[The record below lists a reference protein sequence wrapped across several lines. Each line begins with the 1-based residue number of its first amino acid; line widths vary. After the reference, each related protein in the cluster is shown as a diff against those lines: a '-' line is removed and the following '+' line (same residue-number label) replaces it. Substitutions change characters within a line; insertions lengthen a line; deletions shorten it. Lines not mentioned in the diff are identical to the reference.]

1 MSLSRVSLAI
11 IEALFNELACTPP
24 NRTLEKDRY
33 DTDTPS
39 IFRIGSL
46 MFRIHN
52 SVLRFCVAFEIF
64 FYLTSLPAFPAS
76 SFSPFSPS
84 ETLSLYTTPLFLVG
98 VIAVILG
105 ACIRISCFHEL
116 GELFTFD
123 LTIHPRHHLIT
134 SGLYAKVRH
143 PAYTGSLI
151 IIAGLAFSQL
161 SPGSCLWELGPLHL
175 APWSGP
181 LIGAIWWLW
190 MLGIG
195 LNRAKSEDRQM
206 RALFTEE
213 WDAYAARVPYWF
225 IPGVI

>member
-1 MSLSRVSLAI
+1 
-11 IEALFNELACTPP
+11 
-24 NRTLEKDRY
+24 
-33 DTDTPS
+33 
-39 IFRIGSL
+39 

-64 FYLTSLPAFPAS
+64 VYLTSLPAFPAS
-76 SFSPFSPS
+76 SSR
-84 ETLSLYTTPLFLVG
+84 LSLR

-123 LTIHPRHHLIT
+123 LTIPPAPPPYHLRALCK
-134 SGLYAKVRH
+134 S
-143 PAYTGSLI
+143 
-151 IIAGLAFSQL
+151 
-161 SPGSCLWELGPLHL
+161 SCLWELGPLHL

>member
-1 MSLSRVSLAI
+1 MSLSRVLLAI

-52 SVLRFCVAFEIF
+52 SVLRFCVAFEIYV
-64 FYLTSLPAFPAS
+64 YLTSLPAFPAS
-76 SFSPFSPS
+76 SFSPFSAS

-143 PAYTGSLI
+143 PALQ
-151 IIAGLAFSQL
+151 AAV
-161 SPGSCLWELGPLHL
+161 SPR
-175 APWSGP
+175 SGP
-181 LIGAIWWLW
+181 LIGAFWWLW
-190 MLGIG
+190 MFGIG

-213 WDAYAARVPYWF
+213 WDAYAARVPYWL

>member
-1 MSLSRVSLAI
+1 MSLSRVLLAI

-52 SVLRFCVAFEIF
+52 SVLRFCVAFEIYV
-64 FYLTSLPAFPAS
+64 YLTSLPAFPAS
-76 SFSPFSPS
+76 SFSPFSAS

-98 VIAVILG
+98 VIA
-105 ACIRISCFHEL
+105 L

-190 MLGIG
+190 MFGI
-195 LNRAKSEDRQM
+195 A
-206 RALFTEE
+206 
-213 WDAYAARVPYWF
+213 
-225 IPGVI
+225 